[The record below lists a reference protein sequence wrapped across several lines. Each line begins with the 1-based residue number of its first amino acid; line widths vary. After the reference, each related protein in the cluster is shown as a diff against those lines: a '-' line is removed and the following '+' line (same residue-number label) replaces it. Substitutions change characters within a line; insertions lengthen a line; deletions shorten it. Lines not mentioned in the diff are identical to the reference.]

1 MEGSEKTVTKDN
13 IAALI
18 ESGRRTRFGEHW
30 PGLQCGARTRRGTPC
45 KKAALKGKNRCQ
57 LHGGK
62 STGARTVQGLQKLRD
77 IHWKHGQRSREVI
90 ERSRERMREIK
101 RLELLARMAGLMR

>member
-1 MEGSEKTVTKDN
+1 MEDSEKTVTKDN

-30 PGLQCGARTRRGTPC
+30 PGVRCHARTRRGTPC
-45 KKAALKGKNRCQ
+45 LKPALKGKNRCQ

-62 STGARTVQGLQKLRD
+62 STGARTSAGLQKLRD

-90 ERSRERMREIK
+90 ERSRERMRELK
-101 RLELLARMAGLMR
+101 RLELMARMAGLMH